1 MIKVYSRRQLML
13 EMRKPYDAEIE
24 YLESNGTQYIDT
36 LYKPNGKTRIKVK
49 GRYTY
54 STLTLSDSMHFL
66 FGVRDGSTFYD
77 MLWNY
82 YKNQQH
88 SSYENYLHYGTD
100 TAKWFNN
107 DINKDVEVDLS
118 YEGGYYNGEKK
129 LTVIDTASQSN
140 YSLYLL
146 WCNIKGVGPASR
158 KPYGRMYYCKIYE
171 NNLLVLDLIPVRVG
185 NVGYMYDKVSGK
197 LFGNAGTGNFILGPD
212 K

>member
-1 MIKVYSRRQLML
+1 MMKVYSRRATLMG
-13 EMRKPYDAEIE
+13 RKPYDAEIE

-36 LYKPNGKTRIKVK
+36 LYKPNGKTRIKAK
-49 GRYTY
+49 GRYTKP
-54 STLTLSDSMHFL
+54 TIDNTGSMHFL

-82 YKNQQH
+82 YRSGPNVN
-88 SSYENYLHYGTD
+88 YVIYLHYGTD
-100 TAKWFNN
+100 TAEWRNN
-107 DINKDVEVDLS
+107 DMNKDVEVDLS

-129 LTVIDTASQSN
+129 LTVTDTANQSN

-146 WCNIKGVGPASR
+146 WCNVNGVGQATR

-185 NVGYMYDKVSGK
+185 NVGYMYDRVSGQ
-197 LFGNAGTGNFILGPD
+197 LFGNKGTGNFILGPD
-212 K
+212 I

>member
-1 MIKVYSRRQLML
+1 MNLKVYSRRQLMAL
-13 EMRKPYDAEIE
+13 IKPYDAEIE

-54 STLTLSDSMHFL
+54 PTLTESDSMHFL

-82 YKNQQH
+82 FIT
-88 SSYENYLHYGTD
+88 SYGNYLHYGTD
-100 TAKWFNN
+100 TAEWFNN
-107 DINKDVEVDLS
+107 DSNKDVEVDLS

-146 WCNIKGVGPASR
+146 WCNIDGVGQAAR

-171 NNLLVLDLIPVRVG
+171 NNSLVLDLIPVRVG
-185 NVGYMYDKVSGK
+185 NVGYLFDKVSK
-197 LFGNAGTGNFILGPD
+197 QLFGNSGTGSFILGPD
-212 K
+212 I